1 MIREFPPVETADEN
15 GLLAYGGDLEVASLE
30 LAYRSGI
37 FPWPSS
43 EFEPVLW
50 FAPPERGVLDFASV
64 HVPRRLDRDLKKTRF
79 RFAVNRAFESVIAA
93 CANSRNRH
101 GDATWITGEM
111 ISSYIDFHKAGFAQS
126 FETYNEAG
134 ELVGGMYGVL
144 IGRYFAGESMFY
156 LETNASK
163 FALLNAVDYLSRR
176 GLTWMDIQ
184 MVTPLLRSFGAVEIP
199 RPEFMARLRQAL
211 SARGRENA
219 ATG

>member
-1 MIREFPPVETADEN
+1 MLDLAIVN
-15 GLLAYGGDLEVASLE
+15 GLRRRACDLHTARV
-30 LAYRSGI
+30 
-37 FPWPSS
+37 
-43 EFEPVLW
+43 
-50 FAPPERGVLDFASV
+50 
-64 HVPRRLDRDLKKTRF
+64 
-79 RFAVNRAFESVIAA
+79 RFAVNRAFESVIVA

-111 ISSYIDFHKAGFAQS
+111 ISAYIDFHKAGFAQS

-163 FALLNAVDYLSRR
+163 FALLNAVGYLRRR

-184 MVTPLLRSFGAVEIP
+184 MVTPLLQSFGAVEIP